1 MNYEIYNVSNPITEQ
16 EFKNIYTLLANSLP
30 QNEMRSFDG
39 QKKLL
44 NDSHYNLL
52 VAFKDNNLIAFMAI
66 WDLGKYSF
74 IEHFAVDAS
83 LRGTGIGGKLL
94 DKCKAY
100 FKNPIILEVE
110 PPKSTKDAA
119 RRIEFY
125 KRHGFLFNDYPYEQP
140 PLQPE
145 FVPLPLKI
153 MSYPNALDNNDF
165 NEAKN
170 TLYTNIYGVL

>member
-16 EFKNIYTLLANSLP
+16 NFENIYSLLANSLP

-44 NDSHYNLL
+44 NDSRYNLL

-83 LRGTGIGGKLL
+83 LRGNGVGGKLL

-100 FKNPIILEVE
+100 FKSPIILEVE
-110 PPKSTKDAA
+110 PPKSTKDAT

-125 KRHGFLFNDYPYEQP
+125 KRHGFLFNDYPYAQP
-140 PLQPE
+140 PLQKGFE
-145 FVPLPLKI
+145 TLPLKI
-153 MSYPNALDNNDF
+153 MSYPNALDNDNF
-165 NEAKN
+165 SKVKN
-170 TLYTNIYGVL
+170 TLYSNIYGVL